1 MKMTSLFGL
10 AVVCLATSAFAYDW
24 TYILP
29 VKANHRDGMRVEL
42 PSGNSSVTARA
53 NNDKFISC
61 KVMDAAT
68 GNPAAPDQDNVQVC
82 HFNAHGLTL
91 PHTVVV
97 SVANS
102 NAEDLQVNI
111 QVVSVK

>member
-68 GNPAAPDQDNVQVC
+68 LLL
-82 HFNAHGLTL
+82 LTRTMCKSATSML
-91 PHTVVV
+91 MV
-97 SVANS
+97 SPFHIR
-102 NAEDLQVNI
+102 LL
-111 QVVSVK
+111 